1 MKLARFEVRLP
12 SGWEYRGYWANH
24 AAVPPQSAGSS
35 QSIFTMTEI
44 DHTQLGRLL
53 FFDPTDPYV
62 AFGNLPSILHSSY
75 GLVVTPSGG
84 ELAPAATGAGTR
96 ESCRARGQA
105 RLHADGSLQGTVT
118 G

>member
-84 ELAPAATGAGTR
+84 ELALLPLAPAPVNR
-96 ESCRARGQA
+96 VERAA
-105 RLHADGSLQGTVT
+105 RLDCMPTARSKAL
-118 G
+118 